1 MVGYVR
7 SCYDDP
13 ENCDVRRFYIDPDNA
28 ADPWVYVTADAVR
41 QLGLVPEQKVLYRAH
56 RRPRYGWDCVQ
67 IATDLSGL
75 SNCISPSDW
84 QSGRVNRVEKAYYFV
99 SADAGPMVM
108 CLPSAS
114 SDGYEHPY
122 VNQNVMFRAGPS
134 EKASEN
140 YQQALYIR
148 AMNISDMRN
157 PPALDEPFTYYSSS
171 VFYDLAPPS
180 AAESKVVVVDAPITA
195 PLDEP
200 TASRTNKMPKS
211 L

>member
-1 MVGYVR
+1 MLGCVR

-13 ENCDVRRFYIDPDNA
+13 DNCNVRRCYIDPDNA
-28 ADPWVYVTADAVR
+28 DDPWVYVPDEAVTH
-41 QLGLVPEQKVLYRAH
+41 LELVTEQTVLYRATWS
-56 RRPRYGWDCVQ
+56 PRYGWDCVH
-67 IATDLSGL
+67 IDTDLSKL
-75 SNCISPSDW
+75 SRCISPSDW
-84 QSGRVNRVEKAYYFV
+84 QSGRVNRVDKAYYFV

-122 VNQNVMFRAGPS
+122 VNQNVMFRSGPS

-157 PPALDEPFTYYSSS
+157 PPALDEPITYYSSS
-171 VFYDLAPPS
+171 VLYDLAPPS
-180 AAESKVVVVDAPITA
+180 ADESKVVVVDAPITA

-200 TASRTNKMPKS
+200 KASRTNKMPKS
-211 L
+211 P